1 MTNKE
6 LGNAIRKELKAAGI
20 TSKDVSVRVRDS
32 LYDTAVNIKIKNP
45 KIKKSKVEEIAKK
58 YQSVDHD
65 ERTYE
70 ILAGGNTY
78 IFVDYEYGVVEE
90 AAAELLPI
98 AEMVLNNK
106 GKYSGHK
113 IADNGTKSVN
123 INHYEGNE
131 WILFESDN
139 KETGVYAYR
148 PTYWI
153 KCANDLA
160 VAMWR
165 FKNLG
170 TIYA

>member
-6 LGNAIRKELKAAGI
+6 LGNAIRKDLKAAGI
-20 TSKDVSVRVRDS
+20 TSKEVSVRVRDS
-32 LYDTAVNIKIKNP
+32 LYDTAVSIKIKNP
-45 KIKKSKVEEIAKK
+45 KIRKSKVEEITKK
-58 YQSVDHD
+58 YQSVEHD

-70 ILAGGNTY
+70 ILSGGNTY

-90 AAAELLPI
+90 AAAELIPI

-106 GKYSGHK
+106 EKYSGHK
-113 IADNGTKSVN
+113 IADNGIKSVN
-123 INHYEGNE
+123 INHYEDNE

-139 KETGVYAYR
+139 NETGIYTYR

-153 KCANDLA
+153 KCVKDLA